1 MSKYPETVLT
11 KDRKGN
17 IEVRN
22 LVSRGEF
29 VMYDYRDLETF
40 KQVESSKKKICLKD
54 ENGQVSEYYIIPL
67 KAENRSLLIKPDKPE
82 EKVRK
87 VWDDRTKKE
96 EDLWKT

>member
-1 MSKYPETVLT
+1 MSKYPETVQT
-11 KDRKGN
+11 KNKKGD

-22 LVSRGEF
+22 LVSQGAF
-29 VMYDYRDLETF
+29 VMYDYRDPETF
-40 KQVESSKKKICLKD
+40 KQVESSKKKIYLKD

-67 KAENRSLLIKPDKPE
+67 KTGNRSLLVKPDKPE